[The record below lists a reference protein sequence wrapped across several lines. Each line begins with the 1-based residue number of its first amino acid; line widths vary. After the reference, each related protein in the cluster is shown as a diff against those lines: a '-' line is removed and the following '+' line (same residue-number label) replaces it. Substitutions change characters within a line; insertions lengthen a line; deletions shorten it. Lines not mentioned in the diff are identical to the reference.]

1 MKRDNELMRIRGI
14 ESDDSQKDLES
25 FIEMRL
31 RPTIVFQKPI
41 LISLIRHYV
50 KERKTNFNA
59 FNQKVQK
66 NIVKEFFQG
75 EKELRKMLIQ
85 SVIGL
90 FTINELETYY
100 KYSTRLDTEINDY
113 IKTEIVN
120 NIEQL
125 Y

>member
-1 MKRDNELMRIRGI
+1 MERDEELMRIRGVDCQ
-14 ESDDSQKDLES
+14 ESQKDLDS
-25 FIEMRL
+25 FINMTL
-31 RPTIVFQKPI
+31 RPTIVFQRPI

-66 NIVKEFFQG
+66 NIIKEFFQG

-100 KYSTRLDTEINDY
+100 KYSMRLDTEINDY